1 MIGLCI
7 CHRNIRTH
15 FCDWYFD
22 KKSIEQCLKTVFYL
36 VLPSFLIPYLSLS
49 YSHFEMDLLPC
60 SAALFDKAV
69 LGFSEDVL

>member
-1 MIGLCI
+1 MTGTL
-7 CHRNIRTH
+7 T
-15 FCDWYFD
+15 

-69 LGFSEDVL
+69 LGLSEDVLWHMNLGILFGP